1 MKNILLVWIICTLF
15 GCQANVNEHSKEL
28 QKQIDSLKVEISET
42 YKPGF
47 GEFMSNIQMHHS
59 KLWFAGENEN
69 WKFADFEIN
78 EIKENLEAIQKY
90 QTNRPESELIPTII
104 PALDSLSEAI
114 KKQNSEEFKSSFN
127 YLTNTCVKCHRETE
141 HEFIQIQLPDR
152 QIFSNQKFRMD
163 K

>member
-1 MKNILLVWIICTLF
+1 MKNILLLGIICTLF
-15 GCQANVNEHSKEL
+15 GCQSKVNDDSKEL
-28 QKQIDSLKVEISET
+28 QNQIDSLKIELSET

-69 WKFADFEIN
+69 WKLADFEIN

-90 QTNRPESELIPTII
+90 KSDRPESKLIPTII

-114 KKQNSEEFKSSFN
+114 KKKNLEEFKTRFN
-127 YLTNTCVKCHRETE
+127 YLTNICVKCHKETK
-141 HEFIQIQLPDR
+141 HEFIQIQFPDR

-163 K
+163 R